1 MNFLPHQL
9 LGINFDRSNN
19 LNVLFVFFL
28 LSSTYFSGLS
38 SSFRLLISSFCACA
52 FSFPLHSGASKYESK
67 MFMCELSYRL
77 FSRFFFSSRVCMFV
91 RSLLKASSL
100 CQMFEHLYV
109 FVFVRYLSQ
118 CWHLFL
124 VID

>member
-38 SSFRLLISSFCACA
+38 SSFRLLISFVHVLFLFLFTQVLQNTKAKCLCANLVTGC
-52 FSFPLHSGASKYESK
+52 FLVS
-67 MFMCELSYRL
+67 
-77 FSRFFFSSRVCMFV
+77 FFSSRVCVFV

>member
-38 SSFRLLISSFCACA
+38 SSFRLLISFVHVLFLFLFTQVLQNTKAKCLCANLVTGCFLVSF
-52 FSFPLHSGASKYESK
+52 FL
-67 MFMCELSYRL
+67 L
-77 FSRFFFSSRVCMFV
+77 VCVCLFV
-91 RSLLKASSL
+91 RCSKLHHCVRCLSISTSLSL
-100 CQMFEHLYV
+100 SDICLNVGIY
-109 FVFVRYLSQ
+109 
-118 CWHLFL
+118 FL
-124 VID
+124 